1 MQNRIDLKYSTIFIL
16 LCLIL
21 GIENVVVKSEK
32 ISMVLWRFLYQ
43 GVKLDKYWSYQGFEK
58 GQDLP

>member
-32 ISMVLWRFLYQ
+32 ISMVLCRFLYQ
-43 GVKLDKYWSYQGFEK
+43 GVKLDKY
-58 GQDLP
+58 